1 VHHNRV
7 EPNEDGTAEEQ
18 ATARLNRLRGELSH
32 TLELLAAKN
41 VSPMARNVLEALK
54 VDLEKK
60 VRLEEE
66 ALRRANDAEKS

>member
-1 VHHNRV
+1 
-7 EPNEDGTAEEQ
+7 
-18 ATARLNRLRGELSH
+18 
-32 TLELLAAKN
+32 
-41 VSPMARNVLEALK
+41 MARNVLEALK